1 LTLNAGDNKICACFF
16 EISGDWIVQRKPF
29 DLSVKALIRDEK
41 GRILIIKRS
50 MQSRFFAGKWDLPG
64 GKLDAGDTFDG
75 ALLRE
80 VAEETSLIVSL
91 QHFLGATE
99 DRMPDI
105 NIILIFIEATV
116 ESGKVRLNSEH
127 EAYEWVYQHEL
138 VGKDLSNQIRPFV
151 VKYLK

>member
-1 LTLNAGDNKICACFF
+1 MQT
-16 EISGDWIVQRKPF
+16 KPF

-41 GRILIIKRS
+41 GRVLIIKKS

-64 GKLDAGDTFDG
+64 GKVDAGDTFDE

-80 VAEETSLIVSL
+80 VTEETSLIVSL

-99 DRMPDI
+99 DQMPDI
-105 NIILIFIEATV
+105 NIILLFMEAAV
-116 ESGKVRLNSEH
+116 ESGQVRLSSEH
-127 EAYEWVYQHEL
+127 EAYEWVSQYEL
-138 VGKDLSNQIRPFV
+138 VGKDLSDQIRPFV